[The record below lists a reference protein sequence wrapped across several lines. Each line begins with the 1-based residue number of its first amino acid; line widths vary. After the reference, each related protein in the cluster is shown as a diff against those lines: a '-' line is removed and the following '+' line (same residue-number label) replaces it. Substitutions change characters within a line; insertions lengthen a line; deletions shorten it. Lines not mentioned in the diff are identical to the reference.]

1 MFNDNSNESGF
12 WQEPDP
18 FLVDLVSGFVNKGG
32 MELGITLFMKGQ
44 VVTGTLVSEQDYLN
58 AMSDMFAAQA
68 KKSMVKPTKEE
79 LRATEDVFDFTHLAE
94 DVDPSQFLPE
104 MEDDEEDDFDLDS
117 MPMPAIRHLHL
128 KDPVILQP
136 QPSISFS
143 HSQIS
148 IVRVRLTAIDG
159 WMIGKVTVE
168 DDSLDDGDF
177 MAPPSQIRH

>member
-1 MFNDNSNESGF
+1 MFNDYAGESGF

-32 MELGITLFMKGQ
+32 MELGITLFIKGQ
-44 VVTGTLVSEQDYLN
+44 VMTGTLVSEQDYLN

-79 LRATEDVFDFTHLAE
+79 LKATEDVFDFTHLAE
-94 DVDPSQFLPE
+94 DIDPATFMPDMGDE
-104 MEDDEEDDFDLDS
+104 DEEDFDMDDNL
-117 MPMPAIRHLHL
+117 PLPIIRHLHL

-148 IVRVRLTAIDG
+148 IVRIRLTAIDG
-159 WMIGKVTVE
+159 WMIGKVTVD
-168 DDSLDDGDF
+168 DDSLDDDF
-177 MAPPSQIRH
+177 MPPPSQIRH

>member
-1 MFNDNSNESGF
+1 MFNDYTGESGF

-32 MELGITLFMKGQ
+32 MELGITLFIKGQ
-44 VVTGTLVSEQDYLN
+44 VMTGTLVSEQDYLN

-79 LRATEDVFDFTHLAE
+79 LKATEDVFDFTHLAE
-94 DVDPSQFLPE
+94 DIDPAAFMPDVA
-104 MEDDEEDDFDLDS
+104 EDDDDFDIDDNL
-117 MPMPAIRHLHL
+117 PLPLIRHLHL

-136 QPSISFS
+136 QPAISFS

-148 IVRVRLTAIDG
+148 IVRIRLIAIDG

-168 DDSLDDGDF
+168 DDSLDDDF
-177 MAPPSQIRH
+177 MPPPSQIRH